1 MRSRRDFNIEE
12 FDSIEQPDG
21 SYLDNDGDISWFNDD
36 GEWHKEEGPALIY
49 SNGDVEW
56 YLNGKIYSFA
66 DWLIELANVSDEAK
80 MMLRLQ
86 YA

>member
-36 GEWHKEEGPALIY
+36 GEWHKEE
-49 SNGDVEW
+49 
-56 YLNGKIYSFA
+56 
-66 DWLIELANVSDEAK
+66 
-80 MMLRLQ
+80 
-86 YA
+86 